1 LSVLNLKSMYVVALF
16 LATFLAGRIIIV
28 HSRLQNLS
36 FTKFVNYIFMYINI
50 QLAAVDSL
58 IHHYDRS
65 IFVARFFNETE

>member
-1 LSVLNLKSMYVVALF
+1 MSVLNLKSMYVVALF

-36 FTKFVNYIFMYINI
+36 FNYIFMYINI

-65 IFVARFFNETE
+65 IFVARFF